1 MTEKRTCKPKG
12 ETRMPKRVRKVSVW
26 WTCPLLGLAF
36 CVLSEA
42 FSWSYPYA
50 GPYVPS
56 LRDAAEEA
64 LIHQGRS
71 NRPSDERPPV
81 IGRRTDRQREMERWE
96 SLPPE
101 ERREMHRRMDRWKE
115 LSPQDQQ
122 LFIKRYRQW
131 QELAPEERQKMKE
144 NLRDWDALSPQEKD
158 QIRKKFQ
165 TP

>member
-1 MTEKRTCKPKG
+1 MEKRPCENDG
-12 ETRMPKRVRKVSVW
+12 ETRMQKQVRKVSAW
-26 WTCPLLGLAF
+26 WASPVLGLVF

-50 GPYVPS
+50 GSDVPS
-56 LRDAAEEA
+56 PREEEDNVF
-64 LIHQGRS
+64 IHQDKSIRTC
-71 NRPSDERPPV
+71 DESRPV
-81 IGRRTDRQREMERWE
+81 IGRRMDRQGEMERWE

-101 ERREMHRRMDRWKE
+101 ERLEMHRRMDRWKE

-122 LFIKRYRQW
+122 LFRKRYRQW
-131 QELAPEERQKMKE
+131 QELAPEERQRMKE
-144 NLRDWDALSPQEKD
+144 NLQDWDALSPQQKD

>member
-1 MTEKRTCKPKG
+1 VKREILMQKQV
-12 ETRMPKRVRKVSVW
+12 RRVSAW
-26 WTCPLLGLAF
+26 WSCPLLGLAF

-42 FSWSYPYA
+42 FSWSYPYTSL
-50 GPYVPS
+50 YVPS
-56 LRDAAEEA
+56 LRHGEEGVF
-64 LIHQGRS
+64 IHQGGS
-71 NRPSDERPPV
+71 NRPYDERLPV
-81 IGRRTDRQREMERWE
+81 IGRRMDSQREMERWE

-122 LFIKRYRQW
+122 LFMKRYRQW
-131 QELAPEERQKMKE
+131 QELAPEDRQRMKE
-144 NLRDWDALSPQEKD
+144 NLRDWDALSPQEQD

>member
-1 MTEKRTCKPKG
+1 MEKKPCKNNG
-12 ETRMPKRVRKVSVW
+12 ETLMQKQVREASAW
-26 WTCPLLGLAF
+26 WASPVLALVF

-56 LRDAAEEA
+56 FREGEGDVF
-64 LIHQGRS
+64 IHQDGS
-71 NRPSDERPPV
+71 IRPNHESRPV
-81 IGRRTDRQREMERWE
+81 IGRRTERQGEMERWE

-101 ERREMHRRMDRWKE
+101 ERREMQRRMDRWRE

-122 LFIKRYRQW
+122 LFRKRYRQW
-131 QELAPEERQKMKE
+131 QELAPEERQRMKE
-144 NLRDWDALSPQEKD
+144 NLQDWEALSPSEKD

>member
-1 MTEKRTCKPKG
+1 MQKQ
-12 ETRMPKRVRKVSVW
+12 VRKVSAW
-26 WTCPLLGLAF
+26 WASPVLGLVF

-56 LRDAAEEA
+56 PREGEDDVF
-64 LIHQGRS
+64 IHQAGS
-71 NRPSDERPPV
+71 IRPNDESQPV
-81 IGRRTDRQREMERWE
+81 IGRRTEHQGEMERWE

-122 LFIKRYRQW
+122 LFRKRYRQW
-131 QELAPEERQKMKE
+131 QEIAPEERQRMKE
-144 NLRDWDALSPQEKD
+144 NLQDWEALSPSEKD